1 MRRTATT
8 LPAFVDSVMLTP
20 VRHLIEIVVMLT
32 SLTLLGLICL
42 SWTVFALPLLVLLPE
57 RVGTRCG
64 RRGIL
69 AGFRLYVWSSQ
80 LMQVYR
86 LDVQALRQ
94 LRGGPAVVLAPN
106 HPSLL
111 DALIIIAHE
120 ANVACVMKSSLRNN
134 LFLGAGARLARYIAN
149 EPPRRMIARA
159 VAELGRGG
167 MVLLFPEGTRTR
179 QAPVNELQATVGII
193 ARQAGVPVQTLIIEQ
208 DTPYLSKGWS
218 MFRRPSLPISYRM
231 RLGRRFDPP
240 DDVRVF
246 TLELERYFRTELAHS
261 TQNHWIEE
269 RRAASST
276 GARAARD

>member
-69 AGFRLYVWSSQ
+69 VGFRLYVWSLQ
-80 LMQVYR
+80 LMQAYR
-86 LDVQALRQ
+86 LDVRALRE
-94 LRGGPAVVLAPN
+94 LHGGPAVVLAPN

-193 ARQAGVPVQTLIIEQ
+193 AKHAGVPVQTLIIEQ

-218 MFRRPSLPISYRM
+218 MFRRPSLPITYRM

-240 DDVRVF
+240 DDVREF
-246 TLELERYFRTELAHS
+246 TLELERYFRAELAHS

-269 RRAASST
+269 RRAAA
-276 GARAARD
+276 GARPARDTD